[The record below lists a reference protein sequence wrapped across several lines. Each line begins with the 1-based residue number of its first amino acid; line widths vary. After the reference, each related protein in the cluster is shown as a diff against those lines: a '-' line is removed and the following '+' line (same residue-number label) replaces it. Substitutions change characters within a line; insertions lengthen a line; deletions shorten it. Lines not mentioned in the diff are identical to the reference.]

1 VEILNGIE
9 NLLKEKRF
17 DQAISDLNYLLRTAP
32 TRDQEIR
39 YKLAR
44 IYLSRNDP
52 TQALISLSPLLPS
65 SNKDITELAIQS
77 LISQDQLQNSF
88 LILLNSPLSN
98 CEKQELFRLYF
109 LDTNEDQNTP
119 PIVAQIDIHC
129 SYCGEYLFFYQRQSY
144 CLKCC
149 PSILAKFLA

>member
-1 VEILNGIE
+1 MEILNGIE
-9 NLLKEKRF
+9 SLLKEKRF

-65 SNKDITELAIQS
+65 SNKDIT
-77 LISQDQLQNSF
+77 
-88 LILLNSPLSN
+88 
-98 CEKQELFRLYF
+98 
-109 LDTNEDQNTP
+109 
-119 PIVAQIDIHC
+119 
-129 SYCGEYLFFYQRQSY
+129 
-144 CLKCC
+144 
-149 PSILAKFLA
+149 